1 MTETSLPLQRLH
13 DQLAE
18 SFASQIASELVGV
31 VLDPGKNTCE
41 IQSDT
46 WTLHVEGWPI
56 DLAFVALDEDPAT
69 EADRVRALNDTLGHK
84 AISSL
89 KDADLHLEGAL
100 STALH
105 ASKDAISI
113 SLGALLQDGGSA

>member
-18 SFASQIASELVGV
+18 SFASQIASESVGV
-31 VLDPGKNTCE
+31 VLDPDKNTCE

-56 DLAFVALDEDPAT
+56 KLAFVALDEDPAT
-69 EADRVRALNDTLGHK
+69 EADRVRALNDTLGNK
-84 AISSL
+84 AIGSL

-100 STALH
+100 STALQ

-113 SLGALLQDGGSA
+113 SLGELLRGLGSA